1 MRFTELAQAIGA
13 LDPASPRYAT
23 EVVDQVLALSRAARA
38 SDVHFQ
44 PGAEGLELR
53 FRVDGILHHAATLP
67 AKLAPNVVAR
77 LKVLADLL
85 TYRADIPQEGRVKTA
100 PGALEMR
107 LCTFPTVLGEKAVV
121 RLFAD
126 PGRYLTLG
134 ELGLP
139 EDVAAFLSRAIE
151 ATSGG
156 IVISGPAGSGKT
168 TTLYACLR
176 EIAARTAGTRALVS
190 LEDPVESIVAG
201 AAQSQVNAASGF
213 TLELGLKSLLRQDPE
228 VIAIGEIRD
237 PVTAG
242 IALQAALTG
251 HLILT
256 TFHAG
261 GVCEV
266 LGRLLDMGLE
276 PYAIR
281 SGVRAIVGLKLA
293 RKLCE
298 CARLAQSP
306 DDLLGLGVTTAKVPV
321 GCPRCGETGY
331 LGRTLLA
338 EMLDTEIDGVAQAI
352 LKRTDVRGLEAE
364 ARSSGMID
372 ARARALAAV
381 EAGLTSPAEV
391 RRVLG
396 LGR

>member
-1 MRFTELAQAIGA
+1 MRFTELAQAIA
-13 LDPASPRYAT
+13 DHDPTGPRYAS
-23 EVVDQVLALSRAARA
+23 EVVERVLAFSREARA

-44 PGAEGLELR
+44 PGEGGLDLR
-53 FRVDGILHHAATLP
+53 FRIDGILHHAATLP
-67 AKLAPNVVAR
+67 ARVAPNVVAR

-85 TYRADIPQEGRVKTA
+85 TYRADIPQEGRIKTA

-107 LCTFPTVLGEKAVV
+107 LCTFPTVFGEKAVV

-134 ELGLP
+134 ELGLT
-139 EDVAAFLSRAIE
+139 EDVAAFLARALE
-151 ATSGG
+151 MTSGA

-176 EIAARTAGTRALVS
+176 EIAARTQGARALVT

-201 AAQSQVNAASGF
+201 AAQTQVNASAGF

-237 PVTAG
+237 PATAAV
-242 IALQAALTG
+242 ALQAALSG

-256 TFHAG
+256 TFHSG

-281 SGVRAIVGLKLA
+281 SGLRAVIGLKLV
-293 RKLCE
+293 RKLCD
-298 CARLAQSP
+298 CARPAAGP
-306 DDLLGLGVTTAKVPV
+306 DDLLGLEVATARVPA
-321 GCPRCGETGY
+321 GCPRCAGTGY
-331 LGRTLLA
+331 LGRALLA
-338 EMLDTEIDGVAQAI
+338 EMLDTENDRIAHAI

-364 ARSSGMID
+364 ARASGLID
-372 ARARALAAV
+372 GRRRALAAV

-396 LGR
+396 FSL